1 MLKNL
6 SQSLR
11 KLTKKKGL
19 LWMVLFAIAAAV
31 AIRLFLPAPK
41 PAPPPKQV
49 KRAVVVPAPKPPV
62 RLPVEK
68 TAGPIKKTFAHP
80 KIAFIIDDIG
90 YSIDYKKNLTSLG
103 NKVTYAILPQLKYSG
118 LYAKLSEKTGAKVIL
133 HLPMEAING
142 MSPGPG
148 LIKRSM
154 STEEIL
160 EVLRRDI
167 DAVPGLVGVNN
178 HMGSLGTSDRHVME
192 TVLKELKRRNLFFVD
207 SRTSKQSIAPEVAE
221 QVRIPFLK
229 RDVFIDNLETE
240 AHVREKIREAAQIA
254 AEQGYAVAIGH
265 YKAVTLKV
273 LGEEIPRLIEQGYE
287 ITSLPVILENN
298 KNST

>member
-6 SQSLR
+6 SQSFR
-11 KLTKKKGL
+11 KLSKNKGL
-19 LWMVLFAIAAAV
+19 LWMVLFAVAAAV

-41 PAPPPKQV
+41 PVPPPKTV
-49 KRAVVVPAPKPPV
+49 KRAVVIPAPKPPV
-62 RLPVEK
+62 RIPAEKPAVPVKK
-68 TAGPIKKTFAHP
+68 TALHP

-90 YSIDYKKNLTSLG
+90 YSQDYKKNLITLG

-118 LYAKLSEKTGAKVIL
+118 TYAKLSEKTGAKVIL

-167 DAVPGLVGVNN
+167 DAVPHLIGVNN

-192 TVLKELKRRNLFFVD
+192 TVLKELKRRNLLFVD
-207 SRTSKQSIAPEVAE
+207 SRTSKQSIAPEVAG
-221 QVRIPFLK
+221 QLRIPFLK

-240 AHVREKIREAAQIA
+240 SHVREKIRETARVAS
-254 AEQGYAVAIGH
+254 EQGYAVAIGH
-265 YKAVTLKV
+265 YKEITLKV
-273 LGEEIPRLIEQGYE
+273 LAEEIPLLEQQGYE
-287 ITSLPVILENN
+287 ITSLPVVLENKKTPN
-298 KNST
+298 